1 MRWVVLA
8 GLVGEDR
15 ARSPM
20 SENCAVR
27 RPTKNSATHPQD
39 RLPLGILH
47 TEGTK
52 SQVIDWSSSTDHQ
65 RPPVSMPDG
74 ETGTLSFS
82 PQRSQNTEQNRRKG
96 YDG

>member
-15 ARSPM
+15 ARSLM

-39 RLPLGILH
+39 RLPLGVLP

-74 ETGTLSFS
+74 ETGTLSF
-82 PQRSQNTEQNRRKG
+82 PPHRPEKPEHRIEQKKG
-96 YDG
+96 V